1 MTLFVGIDVAKHK
14 HDFSVIDS
22 LGTIHVNHKQVKNS
36 REGFTELQ
44 IILESL
50 RKETNESSIQ
60 IALEDTGHYC
70 FNIIRFLRSCGY
82 PTFSYNPILI
92 KEFSKVDSLRKTKT
106 DKKDALTIAKKL
118 LSDLNPSSHEVD
130 PSYQELKF
138 LTRHR
143 SRTTE
148 KRSHLKVQFVRL
160 LDILFPELAP
170 IVGKANL
177 HSQYIYDMFKAYPSP
192 KKISR
197 SRDKTFFQVLTN
209 HQGRQLTSKVISQI
223 KEAAKLT
230 IGFSSASLELELL
243 QIIETIELYT
253 AQIVKIDEE
262 IDRLMAKINSPITS
276 ITGIGN
282 RLGSVILAEIRN
294 IHNFNTPGQLLAFA
308 GLEPSVFQSGQYNR
322 EGYMV
327 KRGST
332 SLRWALIQAAKLAAR
347 FSPTFKAYLQK
358 KLSEGK
364 HYSVAITHV
373 AKKLVRIIFHLL
385 KNQLLFEEIKLL

>member
-1 MTLFVGIDVAKHK
+1 MTLFVGIDVAKNK

-22 LGTIHVNHKQVKNS
+22 FGTIHINHKQIKNS

-44 IILESL
+44 LTLESL
-50 RKETNESSIQ
+50 RKETNGHSIQ

-92 KEFSKVDSLRKTKT
+92 KEFAKVNSLRKTKT
-106 DKKDALTIAKKL
+106 DRKDALTIAKKL
-118 LSDLNPSSHEVD
+118 MSDLNPSVHKID
-130 PSYQELKF
+130 PSSQELKF

-160 LDILFPELAP
+160 LDILFPELAT
-170 IVGKANL
+170 IIGKANI
-177 HSQYIYDMFKAYPSP
+177 HSQYIYNMFKAYPSP
-192 KKISR
+192 ERISR
-197 SRDKTFFQVLTN
+197 SRYKSFFHVLTS
-209 HQGRQLTSKVISQI
+209 HRGPQLDSLVIEKI
-223 KEAAKLT
+223 RETAKQT
-230 IGFSSASLELELL
+230 IGFSSYSLELELF
-243 QIIETIELYT
+243 QIIETIEFYT
-253 AQIVKIDEE
+253 SQIEKIDAE
-262 IDRLMAKINSPITS
+262 IDHLMAEINSPITS

-294 IHNFNTPGQLLAFA
+294 IHNFNSPGQLLAFA

-332 SLRWALIQAAKLAAR
+332 FLRWALIQGAKLAAR
-347 FSPTFKAYLQK
+347 FSPTFKAYLHK
-358 KLSEGK
+358 KLAEGK

-373 AKKLVRIIFHLL
+373 AKKLVRVIFYLL
-385 KNQLLFEEIKLL
+385 KNQLLFEEIKLI

>member
-22 LGTIHVNHKQVKNS
+22 FGTILVNHKQVKNS

-197 SRDKTFFQVLTN
+197 SRDKPFFQVLTN
-209 HQGRQLTSKVISQI
+209 HQGRQLTSKAISQI
-223 KEAAKLT
+223 KESAKLT

>member
-22 LGTIHVNHKQVKNS
+22 FGTIHMNHKQIKNS

-50 RKETNESSIQ
+50 RKETNEPSIQ
-60 IALEDTGHYC
+60 IAMEDTGHYC

-92 KEFSKVDSLRKTKT
+92 KEFAKVDSLRKTKT

-118 LSDLNPSSHEVD
+118 LSDLD
-130 PSYQELKF
+130 PSFHEIDPSHQELKF

-148 KRSHLKVQFVRL
+148 KRSQLKVQFVRL
-160 LDILFPELAP
+160 LDILFPELAT
-170 IVGKANL
+170 IVGKPNL
-177 HSQYIYDMFKAYPSP
+177 HSQYIYDMFKTYPSP

-197 SRDKTFFQVLTN
+197 SREKTFFQVLTS
-209 HQGRQLTSKVISQI
+209 HRGPQLTPETIDKI
-223 KEAAKLT
+223 KNTAKQT

-243 QIIETIELYT
+243 QIIETIEFYT
-253 AQIVKIDEE
+253 TQLIKIDEE
-262 IDRLMAKINSPITS
+262 IDHLMAKINSPITS

-294 IHNFNTPGQLLAFA
+294 IHNFKSPGQLLAFA

-332 SLRWALIQAAKLAAR
+332 FLRWALIQAAKLAAR
-347 FSPTFKAYLQK
+347 FSPTFKTYLHK
-358 KLSEGK
+358 KLAEGK

-373 AKKLVRIIFHLL
+373 AKKLVRVIFHLL
-385 KNQLLFEEIKLL
+385 KHQLVFEEIKLL

>member
-22 LGTIHVNHKQVKNS
+22 FGTILVNHTQVKNS

-92 KEFSKVDSLRKTKT
+92 KEFWKVDSLRKIKT

-177 HSQYIYDMFKAYPSP
+177 HSQFIYDMFKAYPSP

-209 HQGRQLTSKVISQI
+209 HQGRQLTSKTISQI

-262 IDRLMAKINSPITS
+262 IDRLMVKINSPITS

-308 GLEPSVFQSGQYNR
+308 GLEPSVFQSGQYSR

-358 KLSEGK
+358 KLSE
-364 HYSVAITHV
+364 VNITV
-373 AKKLVRIIFHLL
+373 
-385 KNQLLFEEIKLL
+385 